1 MRPAVDDARR
11 DAPGRRIHG
20 NLWLNT
26 GHGTLGWTMAAGSGR
41 SAEIESADLGYARY
55 LPPVRRGGGV
65 NPALREL
72 MCAGS
77 AKVLRTLD

>member
-1 MRPAVDDARR
+1 
-11 DAPGRRIHG
+11 
-20 NLWLNT
+20 
-26 GHGTLGWTMAAGSGR
+26 MAAGSGR

-65 NPALREL
+65 NPALREP
-72 MCAGS
+72 MWAGS